1 MTFLRRFI
9 ARAVKCFDPFLESR
23 HLMRIANLAGRATI
37 VTDHGLIDV
46 ATASNGAF
54 SASVDK
60 NIARLDALH
69 TWLASAQPA
78 VTSKITPDELY
89 GDPRLGPVVTS
100 PQQIFGVGLNY
111 RQHADEMKMSLP
123 SEPMIF
129 TKFVSSLC
137 GPNDELP
144 VRGETTDFEAELVV
158 VVGRRARDLAQ
169 EEALGVVAGYC
180 VGQDFSERTLQRR
193 GATPQYSL
201 AKSYRNFTPVGPWLT
216 TTDDVTDPNDLSIS
230 CWVNDL
236 QYQNSTTGDMIFPV
250 AETVSYLSSIVELR
264 PGDLIFTGTPH
275 GVGQGQHPP
284 VFLKPGDRVVTAIER
299 LGQIENVAI

>member
-1 MTFLRRFI
+1 
-9 ARAVKCFDPFLESR
+9 
-23 HLMRIANLAGRATI
+23 MRIANLSGRATV

-46 ATASNGAF
+46 AKASNGAF

-60 NIARLDALH
+60 NIARLDTLCA
-69 TWLASAQPA
+69 WFASAQPA
-78 VTSKITPDELY
+78 VTSEVSPDELY
-89 GDPRLGPVVTS
+89 GDSRLGPVVTN
-100 PQQIFGVGLNY
+100 PQQILAVGLNY
-111 RQHADEMKMSLP
+111 RHHAAEMKMVLP
-123 SEPMIF
+123 SEPMVF

-158 VVGRRARDLAQ
+158 VIGTRARDLSRDD
-169 EEALGVVAGYC
+169 ALGAVAGYC

-201 AKSYRNFTPVGPWLT
+201 AKSYRNFSPVGPWLT
-216 TTDDVTDPNDLSIS
+216 TTDDIADPNDLGIS
-230 CWVNDL
+230 CSVNDL
-236 QYQNSTTGDMIFPV
+236 PYQSSTTKDMIFPV
-250 AETVSYLSSIVELR
+250 AEIVSYLSSIVELR

-275 GVGQGQHPP
+275 GVGQGQEPP

-299 LGQIENVAI
+299 LGQIVNVAV